1 MDQVETSS
9 ETEPA
14 AEETVSCGTRLR
26 EARERRGLSIKE
38 AAATTR
44 QSVETIAALENMDVA
59 DISPTFLRM
68 HARNYANFLGLP
80 GDQIAEAF
88 SPDRSSPVADQMP
101 AQRMRH
107 KKVQTRR
114 NFLPVAAAAG
124 VLIAAGVVF
133 FAWQGTSS
141 DRATRSVA
149 DRSVHPIVERPSPSR
164 ATQSVASEELA
175 LRATRAAWIEV
186 RASDGTIF
194 RSRNMARGETYY
206 PRMDA
211 GWTITVRDAGAFE
224 WWLADTRIGP
234 VGEDSIA
241 VYSVSV
247 DEALARGREQL
258 ATALADIASQ
268 NARP

>member
-1 MDQVETSS
+1 MDQVETASDTTQTP
-9 ETEPA
+9 ED
-14 AEETVSCGTRLR
+14 TVNCGDRLR
-26 EARERRGLSIKE
+26 EARERRGLTIKQVSE
-38 AAATTR
+38 KTR
-44 QSVETIAALENMDVA
+44 QSVELIAALEKMDVA
-59 DISPTFLRM
+59 DIAHTVLRM
-68 HARNYANFLGLP
+68 HAKTYATYLGLP
-80 GDQIAEAF
+80 GGEIADAF
-88 SPDRSSPVADQMP
+88 APEKSAPAPDQMP

-107 KKVQTRR
+107 KQVQTRR
-114 NFLPVAAAAG
+114 NLLPVAAAAG
-124 VLIAAGVVF
+124 ALVTAGLVF

-141 DRATRSVA
+141 DRAPRSVA

-164 ATQSVASEELA
+164 AVQPVVNQEIA
-175 LRATRAAWIEV
+175 LRAVRSAWIEV

-224 WWLADTRIGP
+224 WWMADTLIGP
-234 VGEDSIA
+234 VGEDNIA

-247 DEALARGREQL
+247 DEALSRGREQV